1 MAPPQ
6 QPAPAQ
12 AAASRCVLIVEDNPL
27 NMKLF
32 AAMISA
38 QGYDVLQAANG
49 AQALDV
55 ARRRH
60 PDLIVMDLQLPD
72 ISGLQVTQELKAAV
86 DTREIPIVATTAFTS
101 PSDEAEI
108 RASGCDAFMAKP
120 IAISEFLELI
130 DLLMTREACAALV

>member
-6 QPAPAQ
+6 QLAPNPAAVRQ
-12 AAASRCVLIVEDNPL
+12 CVLIVEDNVL

-32 AAMISA
+32 TAMISA
-38 QGYDVLQAANG
+38 QGYDVLQAENG

-72 ISGLQVTQELKAAV
+72 MSGLQVTQELKAAE
-86 DTREIPIVATTAFTS
+86 DTREIPIIATTAFTS
-101 PSDEAEI
+101 SADEAES

-130 DLLMTREACAALV
+130 DLMMAREACSALV

>member
-1 MAPPQ
+1 MVSPQ
-6 QPAPAQ
+6 QAAPAE
-12 AAASRCVLIVEDNPL
+12 AAARRCVLIVEDNAL

-32 AAMISA
+32 TAMISA
-38 QGYDVLQAANG
+38 QGYDVLQAENG
-49 AQALDV
+49 SQALDV
-55 ARRRH
+55 ARRGH

-72 ISGLQVTQELKAAV
+72 ISGLQVTQELKASE

-130 DLLMTREACAALV
+130 DVLMAQEACADLV